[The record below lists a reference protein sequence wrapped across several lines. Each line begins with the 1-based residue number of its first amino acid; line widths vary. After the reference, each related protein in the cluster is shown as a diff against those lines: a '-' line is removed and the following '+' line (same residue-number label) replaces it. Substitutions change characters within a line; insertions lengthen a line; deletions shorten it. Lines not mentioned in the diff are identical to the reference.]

1 MKTKFR
7 EITGKAQDVIL
18 RYPMVL
24 VMGLLSS
31 IGAIFILDSKYDK
44 EILFTY
50 SKFTI
55 CCCLGI
61 SLMFALKIL
70 SQRIGKRL
78 FLELLGTAFLI
89 GFFFILPQKEGDFN
103 EVHGFIIAITL
114 LLSHLLV
121 SFVAFLGKNGALN
134 FWQYNKNLFV
144 NIFLTAVFTGVL
156 TGGVELAILA
166 VDKLFDFN
174 FNDNLYADTFYVLA
188 IFGSCFIFL
197 LFNETGLNYLEK
209 YGTYPVILKFFT
221 QFVLIPLL
229 FIYLIIL
236 YLYSFKIIIN
246 WELPRG
252 WVSYLILAYSIVGI
266 LALLLVYPLKEEKA
280 KSWVKVFSQLFY
292 YTIIPLLVL
301 LFTAIFTRILEYGY
315 TEPRYF
321 VFLLA
326 LWLLSVVS
334 YFVFNKKASIKF
346 IPISL
351 FAFGAFSL
359 VFPYLNAFSVAKRSQ
374 KNELITLLDK
384 NKLLVNSK
392 IDFQKKISD
401 TLVDEIA
408 NKFEFLAKRKEKG
421 FLLNLVD
428 PKTKKSLA
436 DDFKKPYYNILL
448 NNSLR
453 NAFTNMYKTSAD
465 SKTERLVL
473 DSETKI
479 IDIRGYQYLINFNSY
494 SQESKNIN
502 GDIFQIDTQTEV
514 NNEKAIKIVLNS
526 KETVDFSPAMNKLF
540 ESNTG
545 NTETVKLK
553 EISMESDLGKYHI
566 KIVFPNI
573 SRDKTPYNKQENTF
587 YDNAALL
594 IKEK

>member
-7 EITGKAQDVIL
+7 EIAGKAQEVLL

-24 VMGLLSS
+24 LMGLLSS
-31 IGAIFILDSKYDK
+31 IGAICMLDSKNNN
-44 EILFTY
+44 ELLFTHT
-50 SKFTI
+50 KFTI

-78 FLELLGTAFLI
+78 LLEVLGTAFLI
-89 GFFFILPQKEGDFN
+89 GFYFVLPGKKRDFT
-103 EVHGFIIAITL
+103 EVYGFIVAITF

-121 SFVAFLGKNGALN
+121 SFAAFLEKNRELN

-174 FNDNLYADTFYVLA
+174 FNDLLYADTFYVLA

-209 YGTYPVILKFFT
+209 DGTYPVILKFFT

-229 FIYLIIL
+229 FIYAIIL
-236 YLYSFKIIIN
+236 YFYSFKIIIN

-252 WVSYLILAYSIVGI
+252 WVSYLVLAYSIVGI

-280 KSWVKVFSQLFY
+280 KSWVKVFSKLFY

-321 VFLLA
+321 VLLLA
-326 LWLLSVVS
+326 LWLLSVVV
-334 YFVFNKKASIKF
+334 YFILNKKASIKF
-346 IPISL
+346 TPVSL
-351 FAFGAFSL
+351 FIFGIFSL
-359 VFPYLNAFSVAKRSQ
+359 IFPYLNAFSVAKRSQ
-374 KNELITLLDK
+374 KNELITLLDQ
-384 NKLLVNSK
+384 NKLLVNHK
-392 IDFQKKISD
+392 IDFQKRVSD
-401 TLVDEIA
+401 TLVEEIS
-408 NKFEFLAKRKEKG
+408 NKFQFLAERKQKD
-421 FLLNLVD
+421 FLLNLVSG
-428 PKTKKSLA
+428 KTHNLLA
-436 DDFKKPYYNILL
+436 RDFERPYSWAFVTLKD
-448 NNSLR
+448 
-453 NAFTNMYKTSAD
+453 AFTNVDKTQEASAF
-465 SKTERLVL
+465 ERLVL
-473 DSETKI
+473 ESETRVTNI
-479 IDIRGYQYLINFNSY
+479 QGYQYLINFNNY
-494 SQESKNIN
+494 NQESRDIN
-502 GDIFQIDTQTEV
+502 GDTFEIDNQTEV
-514 NNEKAIKIVLNS
+514 NNNRTIRVILNS
-526 KETVDFSPAMNKLF
+526 TEAVDFGPAMNKLF
-540 ESNTG
+540 ESNTSKTG
-545 NTETVKLK
+545 TVTMK
-553 EISMESDLGKYHI
+553 EIAMESDLGKYHI
-566 KIVFPNI
+566 KIVFQNI
-573 SRDKTPYNKQENTF
+573 SRDKTPDSNKRNIF
-587 YDNAALL
+587 YDNAVLL